1 MNEQLSCW
9 VDGELDELAA
19 ARVVRGL
26 ADKDGEVGD
35 AAMAFLIGD
44 AIRGD
49 MSLKSDFM
57 QRFGAALDAEP
68 TVIAPG
74 VQRSRK
80 AEHVNKRF
88 FALSA
93 AASVAAFMVVGWF
106 AVKTGS
112 LAGGDAVVPDQVAK
126 LEAPARARSAD
137 SARMQQYM
145 AMHQELSS
153 YQAVAFNT
161 VGQ

>member
-19 ARVVRGL
+19 ARMARGL
-26 ADKDGEVGD
+26 TDKDGNVGD

-49 MSLKSDFM
+49 MSLRTDFM
-57 QRFGAALDAEP
+57 QRFSAALDAEP

-74 VQRSRK
+74 ALPGRK
-80 AEHVNKRF
+80 SEHVNKRF

-93 AASVAAFMVVGWF
+93 AASVAAFLVVGWF

-112 LAGGDAVVPDQVAK
+112 LTGADAAAPDQVAK
-126 LEAPARARSAD
+126 LEAPMKTRSAD